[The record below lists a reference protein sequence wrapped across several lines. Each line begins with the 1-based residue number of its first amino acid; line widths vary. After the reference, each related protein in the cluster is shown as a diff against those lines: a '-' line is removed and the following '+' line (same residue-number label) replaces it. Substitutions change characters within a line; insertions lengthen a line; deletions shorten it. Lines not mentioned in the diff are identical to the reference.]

1 MKRRSFGHTPKT
13 RNGRYQA
20 RYTGPDGIMHTA
32 GMTFAVKMDAEGWLA
47 NEDRLI
53 ARGEWTPPAQRRT
66 EQAAQALAHVLTL
79 RVYAQQVLDERSTR
93 NRNPLRPSTR
103 DFYDKCL
110 RLVILPAL
118 GDLPVAAITPAT
130 IRNWHSGL
138 NPATP
143 TQNGNAYNLL
153 SSILKDAVDEG
164 LIAANPCRLKGA
176 GKPAPARAGVALT
189 LDELAAYLDALPE
202 RHKLLLS
209 IAALGAL
216 RSGEA
221 RALRRS
227 DVDLKTG
234 VIHIRQGVTRVRDGE
249 GWRWHI
255 GPPKTSAGIRDVYLP
270 TALLPGLRVLLA
282 ALPARRGDELLFRA
296 SNGDPLNGSVMREAH
311 KTALELAGLPAD
323 IQLHDLRRTALT
335 LASEGGATTAELQRM
350 AGHTTPNMAMH
361 YQRPTLVRDQ
371 ARAERLGAALTSHQ
385 TTSG

>member
-1 MKRRSFGHTPKT
+1 MKRRSFGHTPRT

-20 RYTGPDGIMHTA
+20 RYTGPDGVMHTA

-53 ARGEWTPPAQRRT
+53 ARGEWTPPAQRRA
-66 EQAAQALAHVLTL
+66 EQAAQAVASVLTL
-79 RVYAQQVLDERSTR
+79 RVYADRVLDERSTR

-110 RLVILPAL
+110 RLVILPVL
-118 GDLPVAAITPAT
+118 GDVPVAALTPAM
-130 IRNWHSGL
+130 IRQWHSDL

-164 LIAANPCRLKGA
+164 LLGSNPCRLKGA

-189 LDELAAYLDALPE
+189 LEQLAAYLAALPE
-202 RHKLLLS
+202 RYKLLLS

-221 RALRRS
+221 RALRRC

-234 VIHIRQGVTRVRDGE
+234 VVHVRQGVTRVREGK

-255 GPPKTSAGIRDVYLP
+255 GPPKTSAGVRDVYLP
-270 TALLPGLRVLLA
+270 TALLPDLRVLLA
-282 ALPARRGDELLFRA
+282 ALPAGRSDELLFKA
-296 SNGDPLNGSVMREAH
+296 TNGDPLNGSVIRDAH
-311 KTALELAGLPAD
+311 KTALAAAGLPAD

-371 ARAERLGAALTSHQ
+371 ARAERLGAALAGHLTGSE
-385 TTSG
+385 

>member
-1 MKRRSFGHTPKT
+1 MTRRTFGQVTKL
-13 RNGRYQA
+13 RSGRYQA
-20 RYTGPDGIMHTA
+20 RYKGPDGALHTA
-32 GMTFAVKMDAEGWLA
+32 GRSFIAKIDAEGWLA
-47 NEDRLI
+47 EEDRLFS
-53 ARGEWTPPAQRRT
+53 RGEWTPPAQRRA

-79 RVYAQQVLDERSTR
+79 GVYANRVLDERSSR

-118 GDLPVAAITPAT
+118 GDVPVAALTPAM
-130 IRNWHSGL
+130 IRQWHAGL

-164 LIAANPCRLKGA
+164 LLDSNPCRLKGA

-202 RHKLLLS
+202 RYKLLLS

-221 RALRRS
+221 RALRRC

-234 VIHIRQGVTRVRDGE
+234 VVHIRQGVTRIRDGK

-255 GPPKTSAGIRDVYLP
+255 GPPKTGAGIRDVYLP
-270 TALLPGLRVLLA
+270 TALLPDLRVLLA
-282 ALPARRGDELLFRA
+282 ELPAGRGEELLFRA
-296 SNGDPLNGSVMREAH
+296 TTGDPLNGSVMREAH
-311 KTALELAGLPAD
+311 KTALAAAGLPAD

-371 ARAERLGAALTSHQ
+371 ARAERLGAALASHLATSQ
-385 TTSG
+385 